1 MTDEIFS
8 TGSNSEQVVLDAGKI
23 VDCRARDVSLYAPG
37 MCPSML
43 HAPQARYEHTA
54 IWTGTE
60 MIIWGGSPGSAITL
74 NTGAKYN
81 PVSDSWI
88 VTTTTDVPGPRSL
101 HTSVWTGTEMLIW
114 GGSPFPNSTQGGK
127 YKP

>member
-43 HAPQARYEHTA
+43 QD
-54 IWTGTE
+54 
-60 MIIWGGSPGSAITL
+60 MNTL
-74 NTGAKYN
+74 PFGQ
-81 PVSDSWI
+81 
-88 VTTTTDVPGPRSL
+88 GP
-101 HTSVWTGTEMLIW
+101 
-114 GGSPFPNSTQGGK
+114 K
-127 YKP
+127 